1 MSNNAYKKTIEPAL
15 LYGGIT
21 GGAILLHSVV
31 LYALDASFSVYA
43 QIMGYILP
51 IALLYLVLSL
61 YRKEKMGGIMS
72 YTQSLGM
79 GSLIM
84 VVAGIISAVY
94 MYVFIKYIDPN
105 FINVM
110 MQMQENKMLEKG
122 MDEATIEKAMEFTSK
137 MRSVGFMTIMAFVW
151 TAFMG
156 VIFSAIVSIFLKKEP
171 KDPFAAVEEK

>member
-1 MSNNAYKKTIEPAL
+1 MSNNAYKKTFEPAL

-43 QIMGYILP
+43 QIMGYLLP
-51 IALLYLVLSL
+51 IALLFLVLYL
-61 YRKEKMGGIMS
+61 YRNEKMGGIMS

-94 MYVFIKYIDPN
+94 MYVFIKYIDPD
-105 FINVM
+105 FVNVM
-110 MQMQENKMLEKG
+110 TQMQEEKLLEKG
-122 MDEATIEKAMEFTSK
+122 MDEASIEATMEFTSK
-137 MRSVGFMTIMAFVW
+137 MKSAGVLAVISFLG